1 MAETKRAPAG
11 VFEGHGDDSK
21 APSVKKGTFEQVG
34 SVIPLQAK
42 AISPNVKSGNSS
54 GGEQ

>member
-1 MAETKRAPAG
+1 MARVKAPSQQM
-11 VFEGHGDDSK
+11 EGHGDDSK
-21 APSVKKGTFEQVG
+21 APSPKKGTFEQVG

-42 AISPNVKSGNSS
+42 AISPNVKNSTSS